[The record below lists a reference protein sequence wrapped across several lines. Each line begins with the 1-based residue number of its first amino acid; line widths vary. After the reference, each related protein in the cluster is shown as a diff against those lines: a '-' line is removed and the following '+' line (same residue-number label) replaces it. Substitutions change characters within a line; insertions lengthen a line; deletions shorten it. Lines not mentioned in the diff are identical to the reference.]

1 MPDELMS
8 HTERVSLIPPKLT
21 VASASFGGSTFWQRR
36 EDIFKRLQ
44 ECAEKCKLNFSG
56 RKELATEKD
65 DNVAELC
72 EALEEAFSYG
82 MRQQQSL
89 VTVTAAS
96 LFQNMHEIV
105 TGNISNMQG
114 TSGNVTFWD
123 FCQKHLTAHERER
136 YMQLNHVWTKCG
148 RGRAFIRATL
158 NENSLQR
165 YLLTWLDAEDDL
177 RLFYTQW
184 SILLDANA
192 RKELPRIIGS
202 LHDVLFALTVNS
214 ADLNAPARIT
224 PMIPM
229 REEPVIYAPTP
240 APVAVSGKNKRRVNP
255 VERPIATSNS
265 TEDLINAVNNMTNL
279 DNQQAPIDAFA
290 AMVEQPVEVETEAMP
305 PPDPIEPE
313 LEFLKEPL
321 PDIYAPVNAQC
332 IQQANSVIQ
341 STTLN
346 DTISN
351 DIPSTITLGGV
362 DQEYEDK
369 SDTSS
374 QYSKSSSANCAL
386 NNAFMEEKLRQMEE
400 RCTLLETRV
409 AQLTRENR
417 QLVRRLTQNFNG
429 LAIDPSASLASNFL
443 ITIPTVE
450 LKKTKHGSSYYAY
463 EIHITMRQN
472 LEHWSILRRYRDFH
486 KLHKSLLRTHP
497 CVSSVEFP
505 PKKHFGNMNL
515 AFVEERR
522 QQLQIYLL
530 NVAEALS
537 QVEACK
543 SKAELQKVFP
553 FLRER

>member
-1 MPDELMS
+1 MPDSLMS
-8 HTERVSLIPPKLT
+8 QSERSSVTPPKLS
-21 VASASFGGSTFWQRR
+21 VAGSTFGGSTFWQRR

-44 ECAEKCKLNFSG
+44 QSAEKCILHFSG

-72 EALEEAFSYG
+72 EALEDTFSYG
-82 MRQQQSL
+82 LKQHHSV

-105 TGNISNMQG
+105 TGSSSSQNENNG
-114 TSGNVTFWD
+114 DVTFWD
-123 FCQKHLTAHERER
+123 FCQTHLTPHERER
-136 YMQLNHVWTKCG
+136 YVQLKHVWTKCG
-148 RGRAFIRATL
+148 LGKAFIRATL

-177 RLFYTQW
+177 RRYYTQW
-184 SILLDANA
+184 SLLLDVTAS
-192 RKELPRIIGS
+192 KELPRIVGS

-214 ADLNAPARIT
+214 TELNAPTRIT
-224 PMIPM
+224 PLLPNK
-229 REEPVIYAPTP
+229 EEPLIYAPTP
-240 APVAVSGKNKRRVNP
+240 TPVAGGRNKRKSNP

-265 TEDLINAVNNMTNL
+265 TEDLLKAIKEVTEVGAQKTAVDT
-279 DNQQAPIDAFA
+279 F
-290 AMVEQPVEVETEAMP
+290 EAMIEFP
-305 PPDPIEPE
+305 VQEDVDETPPDPIEPE
-313 LEFLKEPL
+313 LAFLKEPL
-321 PDIYAPVNAQC
+321 PDIYTLAETQLE
-332 IQQANSVIQ
+332 QQTSSAA
-341 STTLN
+341 STTSLDN
-346 DTISN
+346 VVNSGKVS
-351 DIPSTITLGGV
+351 STMG
-362 DQEYEDK
+362 EYEDK

-374 QYSKSSSANCAL
+374 QYSKSSSANCTVNHA
-386 NNAFMEEKLRQMEE
+386 AMEEKLREMEE

-429 LAIDPSASLASNFL
+429 LAIDPSASLATNFL
-443 ITIPTVE
+443 ITIPTAE
-450 LKKTKHGSSYYAY
+450 LKKTKHGTSYYAY

-472 LEHWSILRRYRDFH
+472 LEHWSLLRRYRDFH
-486 KLHKSLLRTHP
+486 KLHKSLLHTHP
-497 CVSSVEFP
+497 SVSSVDFP
-505 PKKHFGNMNL
+505 PKKHFGNMNM

-530 NVAEALS
+530 NVAEALP

-543 SKAELQKVFP
+543 SKAELQRVFP